1 MKKINSIIQK
11 IINSK
16 YIGYILIFLLSCIII
31 APIFSMDLTL
41 NNEAKIHMARIF
53 SIDSVLKDGVFPPII
68 DYK

>member
-31 APIFSMDLTL
+31 APIFSMDLTQ

-53 SIDSVLKDGVFPPII
+53 SIDSVL
-68 DYK
+68 